1 MRVVHDAV
9 GAANQMLATRTV
21 AVVSLACV
29 SRAGS
34 SIGSSTGFRSWVR
47 GGGGHQRYR
56 AGAPVWRL
64 YGPAPSGGALGRYH
78 RTRFRGRLGG
88 AQRKPSR
95 IAGPSIRVAE
105 VRVHLGAHLLV
116 FRASTQG
123 MQKVRRSGILIPRA
137 VGWHGAMTMDRRQFM
152 APRGWWRDGGLWCR
166 RD

>member
-1 MRVVHDAV
+1 VRVVHDAV

-34 SIGSSTGFRSWVR
+34 SIGSSTGFCSSVR

-64 YGPAPSGGALGRYH
+64 YGPAPSGGSLGCYY

-105 VRVHLGAHLLV
+105 VRVPLGAHLLV
-116 FRASTQG
+116 FSCVYARHAESAQIWYFDPACRRLAWSNDNGPASF
-123 MQKVRRSGILIPRA
+123 
-137 VGWHGAMTMDRRQFM
+137 HGATGLV
-152 APRGWWRDGGLWCR
+152 AGWRPLV
-166 RD
+166 